1 MDLTLERPGEH
12 HYIRSLDKRGVRVG
26 DAFFTSSLL
35 ISADQ
40 LIENWPPADVTQLSR
55 NHLQDVLSLKP
66 EVVLFGTGAQ
76 QVFLPQDLMVSFY
89 QEGIGFEV
97 MSTEAACRTFNVLVS
112 EGRKVVAALMLA

>member
-12 HYIRSLDKRGVRVG
+12 HYIRSLDERGVRVG

-55 NHLQDVLSLKP
+55 NHLQDVLTLKP

-76 QVFLPQDLMVSFY
+76 QVFLPQDMMVSFFR
-89 QEGIGFEV
+89 EGIGFEV
-97 MSTEAACRTFNVLVS
+97 MNTEAACRTFNVLVS
-112 EGRKVVAALMLA
+112 ED

>member
-12 HYIRSLDKRGVRVG
+12 HYVRSIDERGVRVG
-26 DAFFTSSLL
+26 EVFITSSLL

-40 LIENWPPADVTQLSR
+40 LIENWPPADVAQLSLD
-55 NHLQDVLSLKP
+55 HLQAVLTLKP
-66 EVVLFGTGAQ
+66 EVVLFGTGAK

-89 QEGIGFEV
+89 QAGIGFEV
-97 MSTEAACRTFNVLVS
+97 MTTQAACRTFNVLVS